1 MFVEVLHLRN
11 NVVADEQNNVG
22 RGAAIC
28 HGRCSAS
35 TRSKSRRSRDFDGA
49 NHQICHA
56 FVCVRRANR
65 SFEATNVLRIL
76 PGPFLC
82 TVVVERQFGATGT
95 SCNLAGSFF
104 ETHIHIYPAASLFA
118 VKQSD
123 GSLSAS
129 TQSVRDFLIKS
140 ANQLQPFSARQH
152 RKPNHVGVFEDD
164 TGVAVDGQ
172 LSGLEIQ
179 IPRIARELNH
189 KHAHERFARLTD
201 HGRRLLIE

>member
-28 HGRCSAS
+28 HGRRSAS

-49 NHQICHA
+49 NHQICYA
-56 FVCVRRANR
+56 FVCVRRSNR
-65 SFEATNVLRIL
+65 SFEVTNVLRIFL
-76 PGPFLC
+76 GPFLC
-82 TVVVERQFGATGT
+82 AAVIARLFGATGT
-95 SCNLAGSFF
+95 SCNLAGSFS

-118 VKQSD
+118 VRQNDDSR
-123 GSLSAS
+123 SAS
-129 TQSVRDFLIKS
+129 TQPVRDFLIKS
-140 ANQLQPFSARQH
+140 AIQLQPFSAWQH
-152 RKPNHVGVFEDD
+152 RKSNHGGIFEDD
-164 TGVAVDGQ
+164 TGVAVAGE
-172 LSGLEIQ
+172 LIGLEIQ

-189 KHAHERFARLTD
+189 EHARERFARLTD